1 MKKKTILTGMLTLA
15 IAGTTLLSGCGINE
29 DATLVDINNG
39 EDSIALGYGNFVARY
54 TQSMYDMTYLS
65 YMGTDM
71 WTEEKDDTTLEDNV
85 KESVMEAMEEDY
97 LLQKHAD
104 DYDIALT
111 DEEKTSIDEA
121 AKKFMEKNSADTL
134 EAMTATEDIVR
145 QYLTNQTYASKVA
158 AAIKESAEVT
168 VTEEEAAQRTFTYAY
183 FGSVTYTD
191 ANGNTG
197 YYTDDQKKELKE
209 KAEALTTSADFE
221 KDAEAAGATVQT
233 HSYGADED
241 TMDEAVIAAAD
252 ALEEGQIS
260 SVVTVDNDGYYV
272 IRLDSAYDEKATA
285 DKKESLED
293 EKRSD
298 YLESVLDGWKDD
310 TTWSVD
316 DKQWDKVKFDT
327 FFQNVTKAE
336 E

>member
-1 MKKKTILTGMLTLA
+1 M
-15 IAGTTLLSGCGINE
+15 
-29 DATLVDINNG
+29 
-39 EDSIALGYGNFVARY
+39 
-54 TQSMYDMTYLS
+54 
-65 YMGTDM
+65 
-71 WTEEKDDTTLEDNV
+71 
-85 KESVMEAMEEDY
+85 
-97 LLQKHAD
+97 
-104 DYDIALT
+104 
-111 DEEKTSIDEA
+111 
-121 AKKFMEKNSADTL
+121 
-134 EAMTATEDIVR
+134 
-145 QYLTNQTYASKVA
+145 
-158 AAIKESAEVT
+158 
-168 VTEEEAAQRTFTYAY
+168 
-183 FGSVTYTD
+183 
-191 ANGNTG
+191 
-197 YYTDDQKKELKE
+197 
-209 KAEALTTSADFE
+209 TTSADFE
-221 KDAEAAGATVQT
+221 TDAEAAGATVQT

-252 ALEEGQIS
+252 ALEGGQIS

-293 EKRSD
+293 EKCSD